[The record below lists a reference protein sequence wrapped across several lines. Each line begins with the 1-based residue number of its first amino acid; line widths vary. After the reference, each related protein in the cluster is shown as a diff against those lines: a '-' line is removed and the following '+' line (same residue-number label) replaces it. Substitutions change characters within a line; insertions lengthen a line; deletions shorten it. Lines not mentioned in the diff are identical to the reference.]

1 MTETEGEMSAQKMCG
16 HHGLKK
22 VDYYD
27 GWHILCTCGASFWD
41 GHEYS
46 DSHTAFNAHLQKM
59 NAAAIAE
66 AEERGRLEVMP
77 LITQGDGCIVFEWW
91 RGGRKLTLR
100 CPRVNEMVKRNNT
113 DREEIDVP
121 DEAGMQ
127 AAIRWL
133 NESCS
138 TPSRSIDAIIAEAEE
153 RGRVEEREACAEIA
167 RLEVAELGP
176 LYNLENIDFGAKL
189 AAEQIIEDIRARTT
203 PPPAKE
209 RE

>member
-66 AEERGRLEVMP
+66 AEERGR
-77 LITQGDGCIVFEWW
+77 
-91 RGGRKLTLR
+91 
-100 CPRVNEMVKRNNT
+100 
-113 DREEIDVP
+113 
-121 DEAGMQ
+121 
-127 AAIRWL
+127 
-133 NESCS
+133 
-138 TPSRSIDAIIAEAEE
+138 
-153 RGRVEEREACAEIA
+153 VEEREACAEIA
-167 RLEVAELGP
+167 RLEVADLTGP
-176 LYNLENIDFGAKL
+176 LYNLENLDWGRKR
-189 AAEQIIEDIRARTT
+189 AAEQIIEDIRARSAAL
-203 PPPAKE
+203 PAKE